1 LASTVQANPTPKSK
15 KKILEN
21 ALKRITWGLSKSR
34 SSVNG
39 TPSGFQM
46 QTHSFQQI
54 NIRGIGL
61 ETLSIAPPAGADGP
75 TLVFLHEGL
84 GSVRMWRD
92 WPARLCAQLGCAGL
106 VYSRQ
111 GYGQS
116 DPVPDVRGPSG
127 QTDGCRHGRLLP
139 DYMHREAFE
148 VLPNLLRALDIERP
162 VLLGHSDGGTIAL
175 LHASR
180 SELSGCIVMAPHIMV
195 EPLSLQAIAQAR
207 QAFEQGALRERLTGY
222 HADVDCAFW
231 QWNEVWLS
239 PAFASFDIRADLPS
253 IQAPLLAIQGV
264 DDPYGTLAQIEDI
277 AQAVPHTRLLTLPAC
292 GHSPHR
298 DQPQAV
304 EHAVQDFM
312 ASFASRRT

>member
-1 LASTVQANPTPKSK
+1 MKTSP
-15 KKILEN
+15 IL
-21 ALKRITWGLSKSR
+21 K
-34 SSVNG
+34 
-39 TPSGFQM
+39 
-46 QTHSFQQI
+46 I
-54 NIRGIGL
+54 NIQGIGL
-61 ETLSIAPPAGADGP
+61 ETLSIAAPADTDGP

-92 WPARLCAQLGCAGL
+92 WPSRLCAQLGCAGL

-116 DPVPDVRGPSG
+116 DPVPDVRSPSG
-127 QTDGCRHGRLLP
+127 QTDGRRHGRLLP
-139 DYMHREAFE
+139 DYMHNEAFE
-148 VLPNLLRALDIERP
+148 VLPALLQALGIERP

-180 SELSGCIVMAPHIMV
+180 WQVRGCIVMAPHIMV
-195 EPLSLQAIAQAR
+195 EPISLQAIQQAR
-207 QAFEQGALRERLTGY
+207 QAFEKGALRERLAAY

-239 PAFASFDIRADLPS
+239 PAFASFDIRADLPG

-277 AQAVPHTRLLTLPAC
+277 VQAVPRTRLLTLPSC

-312 ASFASRRT
+312 ANLANRRT

>member
-1 LASTVQANPTPKSK
+1 MQQCSLQ
-15 KKILEN
+15 KIS
-21 ALKRITWGLSKSR
+21 I
-34 SSVNG
+34 
-39 TPSGFQM
+39 Q
-46 QTHSFQQI
+46 
-54 NIRGIGL
+54 GIGL
-61 ETLSIAPPAGADGP
+61 ETLSIASPEGAKGP

-92 WPARLCAQLGCAGL
+92 WPAQVCAQLGCAGL

-116 DPVPDVRGPSG
+116 DPVPNVRGPSG
-127 QTDGCRHGRLLP
+127 QKNGQRHGRLLP

-148 VLPNLLRALDIERP
+148 VLPALLKTLGIARP

-180 SELSGCIVMAPHIMV
+180 FNVSGCIVMAPHVMV
-195 EPLSLQAIAQAR
+195 EPVSLQAITQAR
-207 QAFEQGALRERLTGY
+207 QAFENGPLRQRLAPY

-239 PAFASFDIRADLPS
+239 SAFARFDIRGELPG
-253 IQAPLLAIQGV
+253 IRVPLLAIQGV

-277 AQAVPHTRLLTLPAC
+277 AKAVPLTTLLTLPGC

-298 DQPQAV
+298 DQAKAV
-304 EHAVQDFM
+304 LDAVKTFM
-312 ASFASRRT
+312 AQLPSHQP

>member
-1 LASTVQANPTPKSK
+1 
-15 KKILEN
+15 
-21 ALKRITWGLSKSR
+21 
-34 SSVNG
+34 
-39 TPSGFQM
+39 M
-46 QTHSFQQI
+46 
-54 NIRGIGL
+54 
-61 ETLSIAPPAGADGP
+61 
-75 TLVFLHEGL
+75 
-84 GSVRMWRD
+84 
-92 WPARLCAQLGCAGL
+92 QLGCAGL

-127 QTDGCRHGRLLP
+127 WVDGQRYGRLLP

-148 VLPNLLRALDIERP
+148 VLPALLQALDIERP

-180 SELSGCIVMAPHIMV
+180 FEVRGCIVMAPHVMV
-195 EPLSLQAIAQAR
+195 EPMSLLAIQQAR
-207 QAFEQGALRERLTGY
+207 QAFEQGALRERLAPY

-239 PAFASFDIRADLPS
+239 PAFASFDIRADLPT

-304 EHAVQDFM
+304 EHAVQDFL
-312 ASFASRRT
+312 ANLANRRT

>member
-1 LASTVQANPTPKSK
+1 MKTTP
-15 KKILEN
+15 IL
-21 ALKRITWGLSKSR
+21 K
-34 SSVNG
+34 
-39 TPSGFQM
+39 
-46 QTHSFQQI
+46 I
-54 NIRGIGL
+54 NIQGIGL
-61 ETLSIAPPAGADGP
+61 ETLSIAAPAGADGL

-92 WPARLCAQLGCAGL
+92 WPERLCMQLGCAGL

-116 DPVPDVRGPSG
+116 NPVPDVRGPSG
-127 QTDGCRHGRLLP
+127 WVDGQRYGRLLP

-148 VLPNLLRALDIERP
+148 VLPALLQALDIERP

-180 SELSGCIVMAPHIMV
+180 FEVRGCIVMAPHVMV
-195 EPLSLQAIAQAR
+195 EPMSLLAIQQAR
-207 QAFEQGALRERLTGY
+207 QAFEQGALRERLAPY

-239 PAFASFDIRADLPS
+239 PAFASFDIRADLAT

-312 ASFASRRT
+312 ANLANRRT

>member
-92 WPARLCAQLGCAGL
+92 WPTRLCAQLGCAGL

-127 QTDGCRHGRLLP
+127 QTDGRRHGRLLP
-139 DYMHREAFE
+139 DYMHREAYE

-253 IQAPLLAIQGV
+253 IQVPLLAIQGV

>member
-1 LASTVQANPTPKSK
+1 
-15 KKILEN
+15 
-21 ALKRITWGLSKSR
+21 
-34 SSVNG
+34 
-39 TPSGFQM
+39 M
-46 QTHSFQQI
+46 QTHSSQQI
-54 NIRGIGL
+54 KIRGIGL

-116 DPVPDVRGPSG
+116 EPVPDVRGHSG
-127 QTDGCRHGRLLP
+127 QKEGRRHGRLLP
-139 DYMHREAFE
+139 DYMHCEAFE
-148 VLPNLLRALDIERP
+148 VLPALLRALGIERP

-180 SELSGCIVMAPHIMV
+180 SEVSGCIVMAPHVMV
-195 EPLSLQAIAQAR
+195 EPLSLQAIALAR
-207 QAFEQGALRERLTGY
+207 QAFEQGALRERLTPF
-222 HADVDCAFW
+222 HANVDCAFW

-239 PAFASFDIRADLPS
+239 PAFANFDIRADLPG
-253 IQAPLLAIQGV
+253 IKAPLLAIQGE

-292 GHSPHR
+292 GHAPHR

-304 EHAVQDFM
+304 EHAVTDFM
-312 ASFASRRT
+312 ASLASRRT

>member
-1 LASTVQANPTPKSK
+1 MKTTT
-15 KKILEN
+15 IL
-21 ALKRITWGLSKSR
+21 K
-34 SSVNG
+34 
-39 TPSGFQM
+39 
-46 QTHSFQQI
+46 I
-54 NIRGIGL
+54 NIQGIGL
-61 ETLSIAPPAGADGP
+61 ETLSIAAPADTDGP

-92 WPARLCAQLGCAGL
+92 WPSRLCAQLGCAGL

-127 QTDGCRHGRLLP
+127 WVDGQRYGRLLP

-148 VLPNLLRALDIERP
+148 VLPALLQALDIERP

-180 SELSGCIVMAPHIMV
+180 FEVRGCIVMAPHVMV
-195 EPLSLQAIAQAR
+195 EPMSLLAIQQAR
-207 QAFEQGALRERLTGY
+207 QAFEQGALRERLAPY

-239 PAFASFDIRADLPS
+239 PAFASFDIRADLPT

-277 AQAVPHTRLLTLPAC
+277 AQAVPHTRLLTLPSC

-312 ASFASRRT
+312 ANLANRRT

>member
-1 LASTVQANPTPKSK
+1 
-15 KKILEN
+15 
-21 ALKRITWGLSKSR
+21 
-34 SSVNG
+34 
-39 TPSGFQM
+39 M
-46 QTHSFQQI
+46 QTHSSQQI
-54 NIRGIGL
+54 KIRGIGL

-116 DPVPDVRGPSG
+116 EPVPDVRGPSG
-127 QTDGCRHGRLLP
+127 QKEGRRHGRLLP
-139 DYMHREAFE
+139 DYMHCEAFE
-148 VLPNLLRALDIERP
+148 VLPALLRALGIERP

-180 SELSGCIVMAPHIMV
+180 SEVSGCIVMAPHVMV
-195 EPLSLQAIAQAR
+195 EPLSLQAIELAR
-207 QAFEQGALRERLTGY
+207 QAFEQGALRERLTPF
-222 HADVDCAFW
+222 HANVDCAFW

-239 PAFASFDIRADLPS
+239 PAFANFDIRADLPG
-253 IQAPLLAIQGV
+253 IKAPLLAIQGE

-292 GHSPHR
+292 GHAPHR

-304 EHAVQDFM
+304 EHAVTDFM
-312 ASFASRRT
+312 ASLASRRT

>member
-1 LASTVQANPTPKSK
+1 
-15 KKILEN
+15 
-21 ALKRITWGLSKSR
+21 
-34 SSVNG
+34 
-39 TPSGFQM
+39 M
-46 QTHSFQQI
+46 QTPCFQKI
-54 NIRGIGL
+54 TIDGIGL
-61 ETLSIAPPAGADGP
+61 ETLTLPSPDVAKRP

-92 WPARLCAQLGCAGL
+92 WPTRLCAQLGCAGL

-127 QTDGCRHGRLLP
+127 LTLGQRHGRLLP

-148 VLPNLLRALDIERP
+148 VLPALLLALGIERP

-175 LHASR
+175 LHAGR
-180 SELSGCIVMAPHIMV
+180 FDVSGCIVMAPHVMV
-195 EPLSLQAIAQAR
+195 EPISLQAITQAR
-207 QAFEQGALRERLTGY
+207 QAFEQGTLRERLTPY

-239 PAFASFDIRADLPS
+239 PAFASFDIRADLAG

-264 DDPYGTLAQIEDI
+264 DDPYGTLAQIQDI
-277 AQAVPHTRLLTLPAC
+277 AHAVPHTELLELPAC

-298 DQPQAV
+298 DQPEAV
-304 EHAVQDFM
+304 THAVSCFVE
-312 ASFASRRT
+312 SLSNHRN

>member
-1 LASTVQANPTPKSK
+1 
-15 KKILEN
+15 
-21 ALKRITWGLSKSR
+21 
-34 SSVNG
+34 
-39 TPSGFQM
+39 M
-46 QTHSFQQI
+46 QTSTLQKISIQ
-54 NIRGIGL
+54 GIEI
-61 ETLSIAPPAGADGP
+61 ETQSITAPAGAANV

-116 DPVPDVRGPSG
+116 DPVPHVRGPSG
-127 QTDGCRHGRLLP
+127 QTDGQRHGRLLP

-148 VLPNLLRALDIERP
+148 VLPALLQALGIERP

-180 SELSGCIVMAPHIMV
+180 FEVRGCIVMAPHVMV
-195 EPLSLQAIAQAR
+195 EPISLQAIAQAR
-207 QAFEQGALRERLTGY
+207 QAFEQGALRERLAFY

-239 PAFASFDIRADLPS
+239 PAFASFDIRADLPA

-298 DQPQAV
+298 DQSETV
-304 EHAVQDFM
+304 VHAVQDFM
-312 ASFASRRT
+312 ASLASRRT

>member
-1 LASTVQANPTPKSK
+1 
-15 KKILEN
+15 
-21 ALKRITWGLSKSR
+21 
-34 SSVNG
+34 
-39 TPSGFQM
+39 M
-46 QTHSFQQI
+46 QTHTLQ
-54 NIRGIGL
+54 NISIHGIGL
-61 ETLSIAPPAGADGP
+61 ETLSISGPDGALHP

-116 DPVPDVRGPSG
+116 DPVPNVRGPSG
-127 QTDGCRHGRLLP
+127 QTKGHRHGRLLA

-148 VLPNLLRALDIERP
+148 VLPTLLQALDIERP

-180 SELSGCIVMAPHIMV
+180 FDVSGCIVMAPHVMV
-195 EPLSLQAIAQAR
+195 EPISLQAIAQAR
-207 QAFEQGALRERLTGY
+207 QAFEQGALRERLAPY

-239 PAFASFDIRADLPS
+239 PAFANFDIRADLTA

-277 AQAVPHTRLLTLPAC
+277 AQAVPHTRLLTLPQC

-304 EHAVQDFM
+304 ERAVAEFM
-312 ASFASRRT
+312 ASLSKFLP

>member
-1 LASTVQANPTPKSK
+1 
-15 KKILEN
+15 
-21 ALKRITWGLSKSR
+21 
-34 SSVNG
+34 
-39 TPSGFQM
+39 M
-46 QTHSFQQI
+46 QTHCFQKI
-54 NIRGIGL
+54 KIRGIGL
-61 ETLSIAPPAGADGP
+61 ETLSIAPPDGADGP

-92 WPARLCAQLGCAGL
+92 WPNRLCAQLGCAGL

-127 QTDGCRHGRLLP
+127 QTHGRRHGRLLP
-139 DYMHREAFE
+139 DYMHHEAFE
-148 VLPNLLRALDIERP
+148 VLPTLLQFLGIERP

-180 SELSGCIVMAPHIMV
+180 WTVLGCIVMAPHIMV
-195 EPLSLQAIAQAR
+195 EPISLLAIDQAR
-207 QAFEQGALRERLTGY
+207 RAFEQGALRERLSAY

-239 PAFASFDIRADLPS
+239 PAFASFDIRTDLPR

-264 DDPYGTLAQIEDI
+264 DDPYGTLAQIEGI
-277 AQAVPHTRLLTLPAC
+277 AQAVPHTRLLQLPAC

-298 DQPQAV
+298 DQAKAV
-304 EHAVQDFM
+304 ENAVADFM
-312 ASFASRRT
+312 ASLGSRRI

>member
-1 LASTVQANPTPKSK
+1 
-15 KKILEN
+15 
-21 ALKRITWGLSKSR
+21 
-34 SSVNG
+34 
-39 TPSGFQM
+39 M
-46 QTHSFQQI
+46 QTHSSQQI
-54 NIRGIGL
+54 KIRGIGL

-116 DPVPDVRGPSG
+116 EPVPDVRGPSG
-127 QTDGCRHGRLLP
+127 QKEGRRHGRLLP
-139 DYMHREAFE
+139 DYMHCEAFE
-148 VLPNLLRALDIERP
+148 VLPTLLRALGIERP

-180 SELSGCIVMAPHIMV
+180 SEVSGCIVMAPHVMV
-195 EPLSLQAIAQAR
+195 EPLSLQAIALAR
-207 QAFEQGALRERLTGY
+207 QAFEQGALRERLTPF
-222 HADVDCAFW
+222 HANVDCAFW

-239 PAFASFDIRADLPS
+239 PAFANFDIRADLPG
-253 IQAPLLAIQGV
+253 IKAPLLAIQGE

-292 GHSPHR
+292 GHAPHR

-304 EHAVQDFM
+304 EHAVTDFM
-312 ASFASRRT
+312 ASLASRRT